1 MLTKALNEIHN
12 RPRIISLLV
21 AGLSLLLLCRLKGI
35 AQAQPAPWK
44 SERGYENGI
53 PIDMPRKSVPS
64 RSRGFGLRGRVMAGN
79 SGSFRTPQTQV
90 SGSSELP
97 IAGFLS
103 PSGFGSGR
111 SAAVST
117 HRAANVSGGWSAKAL
132 CGRTWL

>member
-1 MLTKALNEIHN
+1 MVNTIDESAIQIENQCAHS
-12 RPRIISLLV
+12 RILS
-21 AGLSLLLLCRLKGI
+21 GLRRLCPL
-35 AQAQPAPWK
+35 AC
-44 SERGYENGI
+44 
-53 PIDMPRKSVPS
+53 DMPRKSVPS